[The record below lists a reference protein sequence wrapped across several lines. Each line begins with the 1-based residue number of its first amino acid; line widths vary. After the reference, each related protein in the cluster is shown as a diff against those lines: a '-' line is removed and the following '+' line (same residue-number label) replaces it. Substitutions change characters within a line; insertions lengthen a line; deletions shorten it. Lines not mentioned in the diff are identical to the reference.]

1 MEDVSAIKESVAVA
15 EKSAEATP
23 STETNLTDTPSME
36 SGGAIG
42 SGQKL
47 GWVAI
52 MMLGLTSASLIYS
65 IFYYK
70 RRLEALK
77 NGDNKMIAQ
86 LQSDM
91 QEMKNKVDSLT
102 GKRTRNARL
111 V

>member
-1 MEDVSAIKESVAVA
+1 MEDVSAIKESVAT
-15 EKSAEATP
+15 AEAQAMAETQP
-23 STETNLTDTPSME
+23 VSMST
-36 SGGAIG
+36 GGVADG
-42 SGQKL
+42 GQKL

-52 MMLGLTSASLIYS
+52 MMLGLASASLIYS

-91 QEMKNKVDSLT
+91 QEMKSKIDTLT
-102 GKRTRNARL
+102 GKRTFNGRL

>member
-1 MEDVSAIKESVAVA
+1 MEDVTAIKESVA
-15 EKSAEATP
+15 SAEAQSSAETQP
-23 STETNLTDTPSME
+23 SAEMVSMQTGGTTD
-36 SGGAIG
+36 

-52 MMLGLTSASLIYS
+52 MMLGLASASLIYS

-91 QEMKNKVDSLT
+91 QEMKSKIDSLT

>member
-1 MEDVSAIKESVAVA
+1 MEDTTITNGATTGTPEPVAQTPP
-15 EKSAEATP
+15 ATP
-23 STETNLTDTPSME
+23 PTSMQD
-36 SGGAIG
+36 GGMSD

-52 MMLGLTSASLIYS
+52 MMLGLASASLIYS

-86 LQSDM
+86 LQADM
-91 QEMKNKVDSLT
+91 DEMKSKIDSLT
-102 GKRTRNARL
+102 GKRVMNARL

>member
-1 MEDVSAIKESVAVA
+1 MEDAITIKEGVSSADTQPSADAQPSVQPV
-15 EKSAEATP
+15 
-23 STETNLTDTPSME
+23 SMA
-36 SGGAIG
+36 SGGMADG
-42 SGQKL
+42 GQKL

-52 MMLGLTSASLIYS
+52 MMLGLASASLIYS

-86 LQSDM
+86 LQADM
-91 QEMKNKVDSLT
+91 QEMKSKIDTLT
-102 GKRTRNARL
+102 GKRTFNGRL

>member
-1 MEDVSAIKESVAVA
+1 MEDSTAIKDSVSGV
-15 EKSAEATP
+15 EPQP
-23 STETNLTDTPSME
+23 SVEPQPNAQPVSMA
-36 SGGAIG
+36 SGGMSD

-52 MMLGLTSASLIYS
+52 MMLGLASASLIYS

-86 LQSDM
+86 LQNDM
-91 QEMKNKVDSLT
+91 QEMKNKIDSLT
-102 GKRTRNARL
+102 GKRTFNARL